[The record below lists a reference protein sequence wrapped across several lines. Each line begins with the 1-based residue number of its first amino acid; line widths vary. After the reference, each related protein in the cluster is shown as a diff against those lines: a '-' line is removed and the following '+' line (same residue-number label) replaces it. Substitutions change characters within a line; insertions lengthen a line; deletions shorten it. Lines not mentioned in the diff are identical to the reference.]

1 MGRIAT
7 VDQNLRDVI
16 LLFGPTAAFQE
27 ISLASRWSA
36 EFLEIAARFDK
47 AYEKLSVMPGAM
59 LSRACPETSS
69 SPNPAKA

>member
-27 ISLASRWSA
+27 ISLASGWSA

-59 LSRACPETSS
+59 LSRAGVVTLCF
-69 SPNPAKA
+69 PNSAKA